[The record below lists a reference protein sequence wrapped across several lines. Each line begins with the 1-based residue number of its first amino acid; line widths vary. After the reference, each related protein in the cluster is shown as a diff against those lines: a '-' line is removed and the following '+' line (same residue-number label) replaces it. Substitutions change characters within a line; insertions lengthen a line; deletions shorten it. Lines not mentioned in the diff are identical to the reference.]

1 MAQLNPHLTL
11 PSSSQDALEM
21 FDERYNAL
29 RLLQVPQTW
38 CEQLGEVHSIAS
50 TSTKYPM
57 AFLALKYLETIAG
70 EGRFRTIAEKDCEL
84 TVVEY
89 DDGVE
94 IELLKL
100 LLNAFSAK
108 RWLDAPA
115 GMLQAEQMFKCK
127 SLAVML
133 EANTALCGW
142 DDLALFHDSHLANP
156 KDSSVGTFDN
166 LQASTKTVLNIDN
179 IAAEVALMMAVL
191 DENGDKLG
199 VKPTA
204 IGVPT
209 ETYHGLV
216 NLLKQDIIANA
227 AGTASIRNPYTQ
239 DGMLK
244 IVNMAHLTDPNDW
257 FLFDENLIAKGAAPW
272 VAAKL
277 QLSDPRFD
285 SLGFRRFGEDSDR
298 FKQTGKIAVSSH
310 IWWGFK
316 FLYPHA
322 VRLVKGA

>member
-11 PSSSQDALEM
+11 PATSQDALEM

-38 CEQLGEVHSIAS
+38 CEQLGEVHPIAS

-57 AFLALKYLETIAG
+57 SFLALKYLETIAG

-84 TVVEY
+84 TVVEH

-100 LLNAFSAK
+100 LLNSFSAK
-108 RWLDAPA
+108 RWMDAPA

-133 EANTALCGW
+133 EANTAVCGW

-166 LQASTKTVLNIDN
+166 LQATTKSVLTMANIE
-179 IAAEVALMMAVL
+179 AEIALMMEVK

-199 VKPTA
+199 VMPTT

-209 ETYHGLV
+209 QTYHALANV
-216 NLLKQDIIANA
+216 LKQDFIATA
-227 AGTASIRNPYTQ
+227 AGTATMRNPYS
-239 DGMLK
+239 GGVLE
-244 IVNMAHLTDPNDW
+244 VVHMAHLTDANDW
-257 FLFDENLIAKGAAPW
+257 FIFDKNLISRGVSPW

-277 QLSDPRFD
+277 SLSDPRFD

-298 FKQTGKIAVSSH
+298 FKQTGKIAISSH

-322 VRLVKGA
+322 IRLVKGA